1 MATQDNVENSNL
13 DRMSANLERVETLS
27 QRLVQALSARTPAT
41 PELNGPSQD
50 IFVKA
55 AGSYWKSLVE
65 NPGKVYEQQLEYW
78 GKSVRHFIEA
88 QQSIAQG
95 APVPTENGED
105 DPLQGDKRFSN
116 PLWNTHPYFSYI
128 KHQYALNKQAIEQ
141 AVQEADNLEAKD
153 RQRLQYFATQ
163 IIDMMSPTNFLGTN
177 PDALEKA
184 VATEGES
191 LVKGLENLV
200 ADLEANNGEMVVR
213 LCDEEAFELGKNVAV
228 TEGEVIYRNKMM
240 ELIQYTP
247 TTKQVHKTPVII
259 FPPWI
264 NKFYILDLKQENSL
278 IKWITDQGYTLF
290 VVSWINPDASYSDV
304 SMDDYIEEG
313 YLTAIREAKA
323 ITGEKQVNAVG
334 YCIAGTT
341 LHLTL
346 ALLAKRGDKSI
357 KSATFFTALTD
368 FSEQGEF
375 VPFLQ
380 DDFVDGIEKEVS
392 EKGVLRSFIMGRT
405 MSFLRSNDLIYSPAI
420 RSYMMGETP
429 PAFDLLYWNGDGANL
444 PGNMTMQYLRDLCQK
459 NAFVTDGMKVCG
471 ETVHIK
477 DVTVPIMAITCETD
491 HIARWKDCY
500 RGFLQTG
507 SKDRTFIVSESGHIA
522 GIVNPPSKKKYGFYA
537 NKDLPDTA
545 DEWLAGAKEHEG
557 SWWPTWEAWLKKRSG
572 AMVAARMPGDS
583 EHPALAP
590 APGTYVR
597 KRASI

>member
-1 MATQDNVENSNL
+1 MATQDDAQNTNL

-27 QRLVQALSARTPAT
+27 QRLVQALTARTPPAQ
-41 PELNGPSQD
+41 ELNGPSQD
-50 IFVKA
+50 VFVKA
-55 AGSYWKSLVE
+55 AGSYWKSFME
-65 NPGKVYEQQLEYW
+65 NPGKMYEQQLEYW
-78 GKSVRHFIEA
+78 GKSVRHFMEA
-88 QQSIAQG
+88 QQSLAKG
-95 APVPTENGED
+95 APLPNGADEE
-105 DPLQGDKRFSN
+105 DPLKGDRRFSN
-116 PLWNTHPYFSYI
+116 PLWDTHPYFSYI
-128 KHQYALNKQAIEQ
+128 KHQYAINKLAIEN
-141 AVQEADNLEAKD
+141 AVAEAEELNDKD
-153 RQRLQYFATQ
+153 KQRLQFFAAQ
-163 IIDMMSPTNFLGTN
+163 IIDMMSPTNFLSTN

-184 VATEGES
+184 VETEGES
-191 LVKGLENLV
+191 LVAGLENLV

-213 LCDEEAFELGKNVAV
+213 LCDENAFELGENVAV
-228 TEGEVIYRNKMM
+228 TEGEVVYRNKMM

-247 TTKQVHKTPVII
+247 TTKQVHKTPVVI

-278 IKWITDQGYTLF
+278 IRWITDQGYTLF
-290 VVSWINPDASYSDV
+290 VVSWVNPDASYADV
-304 SMDDYIEEG
+304 AIDDYIEDG

-323 ITGEKQVNAVG
+323 ITGERQVNTVG

-341 LHLTL
+341 LHMTL
-346 ALLAKRGDKSI
+346 ALMAKRGDKSI

-368 FSEQGEF
+368 FSDQGEF

-380 DDFVDGIEKEVS
+380 DDFVDGIEKEVN

-405 MSFLRSNDLIYSPAI
+405 MSFLRSNDLIYKPAI

-444 PGNMTMQYLRDLCQK
+444 PGRMTVQYLRDLCQK
-459 NAFVTDGMKVCG
+459 NAFVTDGIEMCG
-471 ETVHIK
+471 ETLHIR

-537 NKDLPDTA
+537 NKDLPETA
-545 DEWLAGAKEHEG
+545 DAWLEGAKEQEG
-557 SWWPTWEAWLKKRSG
+557 SWWPTWETWLKKRSG
-572 AMVAARMPGDS
+572 PMVAARMPGDS

-597 KRASI
+597 KRASL

>member
-1 MATQDNVENSNL
+1 MATQDDAQNTNL

-27 QRLVQALSARTPAT
+27 QRLIQALTARTPPAQ
-41 PELNGPSQD
+41 ELNGPSQD
-50 IFVKA
+50 VFVKA
-55 AGSYWKSLVE
+55 AGSYWKSFME
-65 NPGKVYEQQLEYW
+65 NPGKMYEQQLEYW
-78 GKSVRHFIEA
+78 GKSVRHFMEA
-88 QQSIAQG
+88 QQSLAKG
-95 APVPTENGED
+95 APLPNGTDEE
-105 DPLQGDKRFSN
+105 DPLKDDRRFSN
-116 PLWNTHPYFSYI
+116 PLWDTHPYFSYI
-128 KHQYALNKQAIEQ
+128 KHQYALNKQAIEK
-141 AVQEADNLEAKD
+141 AVAEAEELDAKD
-153 RQRLQYFATQ
+153 KQRLQFFAAQ
-163 IIDMMSPTNFLGTN
+163 IIDMMSPTNFLSTN

-184 VATEGES
+184 VETEGES
-191 LVKGLENLV
+191 LVAGLENLV
-200 ADLEANNGEMVVR
+200 TDLEANNGEMVVR
-213 LCDEEAFELGKNVAV
+213 LCDENAFELGKNVAV
-228 TEGEVIYRNKMM
+228 TEGEVVYRNKMM

-247 TTKQVHKTPVII
+247 TTKQVHKTPVVI

-290 VVSWINPDASYSDV
+290 VVSWVNPDASYADV
-304 SMDDYIEEG
+304 AIDDYIEDG

-323 ITGEKQVNAVG
+323 ITGERQVNTVG

-341 LHLTL
+341 LHMTL

-368 FSEQGEF
+368 FSDQGEF

-380 DDFVDGIEKEVS
+380 DDFVDGIEKEVN

-405 MSFLRSNDLIYSPAI
+405 MSFLRSNDLIYKPAI

-444 PGNMTMQYLRDLCQK
+444 PGRMTVQYLRDLCQK
-459 NAFVTDGMKVCG
+459 NAFVTDGIEMCG
-471 ETVHIK
+471 ETLHIS

-522 GIVNPPSKKKYGFYA
+522 GIVNPPSKKKYGFYS
-537 NKDLPDTA
+537 NKDLPETA
-545 DEWLAGAKEHEG
+545 DAWLEGAKEQEG
-557 SWWPTWEAWLKKRSG
+557 SWWPTWEAWLKKR
-572 AMVAARMPGDS
+572 
-583 EHPALAP
+583 
-590 APGTYVR
+590 
-597 KRASI
+597 